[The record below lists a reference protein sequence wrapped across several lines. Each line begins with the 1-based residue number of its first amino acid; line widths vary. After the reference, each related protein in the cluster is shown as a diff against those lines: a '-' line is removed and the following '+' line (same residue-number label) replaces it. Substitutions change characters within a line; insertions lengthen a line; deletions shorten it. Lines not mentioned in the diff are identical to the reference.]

1 MRNDNVEPFTGAA
14 AKQLV
19 ETSNAATS
27 AGVIDQVRELLFG
40 ETQRSTAKD
49 LAALDAK
56 LEARL
61 EALTATMNARFSEI
75 ETLVANVQSDAER
88 AQAKAIDDIG
98 AAISRLGADV
108 RAMSGVRSTR

>member
-1 MRNDNVEPFTGAA
+1 
-14 AKQLV
+14 
-19 ETSNAATS
+19 
-27 AGVIDQVRELLFG
+27 
-40 ETQRSTAKD
+40 
-49 LAALDAK
+49 
-56 LEARL
+56 
-61 EALTATMNARFSEI
+61 MNARFSEI